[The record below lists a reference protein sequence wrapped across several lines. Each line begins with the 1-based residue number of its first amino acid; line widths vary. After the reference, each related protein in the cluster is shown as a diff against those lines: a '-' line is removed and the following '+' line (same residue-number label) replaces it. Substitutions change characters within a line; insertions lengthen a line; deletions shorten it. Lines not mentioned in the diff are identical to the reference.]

1 MPQRASARKVTCE
14 DCYFARN
21 VLCALERTQTC
32 AAFRPHR
39 PEGLRPPRQL
49 RFAFR
54 AEGTG
59 RPTWAFPTAD
69 EQAALHA

>member
-1 MPQRASARKVTCE
+1 MPPRASARKVTCE
-14 DCYFARN
+14 DCYFAAN
-21 VLCALERTQTC
+21 LLCALDHTQPC
-32 AAFRPHR
+32 AAFR
-39 PEGLRPPRQL
+39 L

-59 RPTWAFPTAD
+59 RPAWAFPTAD